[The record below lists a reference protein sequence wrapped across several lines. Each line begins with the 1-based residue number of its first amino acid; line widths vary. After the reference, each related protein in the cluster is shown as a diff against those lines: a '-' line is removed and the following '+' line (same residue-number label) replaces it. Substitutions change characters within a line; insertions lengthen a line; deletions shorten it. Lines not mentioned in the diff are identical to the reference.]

1 MCTVTYIPNS
11 NSGFCLTFNRD
22 ERSNRETVTPQY
34 YSHADLQL
42 LYPKDVQAGGTW
54 IAVSEN
60 GKTACLLNGAFEK
73 HERKSFYERSRGLVL
88 LESFYYCSVQEF
100 VYSVSLKNVEP
111 FTLLLLDPQDK
122 NDFLFF
128 EFRWDGEEKYLKPIS
143 TEKPHIWSS
152 STLYNSSVRKKRNDI
167 FLNWLKK
174 HETFSDHEIMQF
186 QTTRHGLSDSEDFIM
201 QGQDDLKTLSIAQL
215 IFDNSQ
221 LKFKYH
227 DLLSEKS
234 SQFNLRRKEVNHA

>member
-22 ERSNRETVTPQY
+22 ERSSRETVVPQY
-34 YSHADLQL
+34 YTHTDLQL
-42 LYPKDVQAGGTW
+42 IYPKDLQAGGTW
-54 IAVSEN
+54 IAVAEN

-73 HERKSFYERSRGLVL
+73 HERKSFYERSRGLIL

-100 VYSVSLKNVEP
+100 VRSVSLTNIEP
-111 FTLLLLDPQDK
+111 FTLLLIDPQDK

-128 EFRWDGEEKYLKPIS
+128 EFRWDGEEKHLKPIS
-143 TEKPHIWSS
+143 TNQPHIWSS
-152 STLYNSSVRKKRNDI
+152 STLYNSSTRKKRTDI
-167 FLNWLKK
+167 FLKWLKK
-174 HETFSDHEIMQF
+174 NETVSDHEILQF

-215 IFDNSQ
+215 ISDNSQ
-221 LKFKYH
+221 LKFKYL
-227 DLLSEKS
+227 DLLSEKT
-234 SQFNLRRKEVNHA
+234 SQFNLRRKELNHV